1 MDDLPDGDGQS
12 DTHSTDANWLSS
24 HEEHKFQ
31 SISLAKQDHNS
42 DLADSSLNCMK
53 GDHSF
58 CASQELWS
66 TGFLSSPIPN
76 GFYSIIPDKKLK
88 ECFDAIPSPDDLYS
102 LGIEGFK
109 AEIILVD
116 LEKDKKLSAIRQL
129 CVALVKGL
137 SSNPAA
143 MIKKLAGLVCD
154 FYKRPN
160 PQLSPARTS
169 SEENFH
175 FMENKGIQLLGQIRH
190 GSCRPRAIL
199 FKVLADSVGIDS
211 KLLVGISDE
220 ESHERDDSPKH
231 MSVVVMLKSMEF
243 LVDLMRFPGQLIPFS
258 SKAIIT
264 SHISAAGESDSADYD
279 SCDSPLEP
287 NSPLCSQRQEQDE
300 NNRSFKVPSLRD
312 IMRRTSNSMEG
323 KLRCSSHSE
332 PNVANALCGRRGRKA
347 NEHQRTASSS
357 PDHPLSR
364 AHGRSNLGDRQYGD
378 GVAVSRYLN
387 GASTSSA
394 RRGRPKSMST
404 SPEIGDDFARAVK
417 EMSESMRKNRHS
429 RAHNDGSPGHS
440 NDSQRKEES
449 VGDLNDDEVSV
460 REPNVQEG
468 SRRHIITQK
477 ALSLPSSPHRLG
489 NHGSNLRE
497 PADFLTAEDL
507 MSTWNKALQSSPF
520 LNKPLLPFEEWHI
533 GFSEIAVGTRVGIG
547 FFGEVFRGIWNGT
560 DVAIKVFLEQDLTM
574 ENMEDFCNEISI
586 LSRLRHPNVILFLG
600 ACMKPPHLS
609 LVTEYMEMGS
619 LYYLIHTSGQKSK
632 ISWRRRLKMLRD
644 ICRGLMCMHRLKIVH
659 RDLKSANCLVNKHW
673 TVKLCDFGLS
683 RLLSNSAMSD
693 NSSAGTPEWMA
704 PELIRNEPFTE
715 KCDIFSLGV
724 IMWELCTLSR
734 PWAGKPP
741 VQVVYSV
748 ANEGARLEIPDG
760 PLGNLIA
767 VDSPDLLLNKDLAH
781 QAKFA
786 ESTRKNET
794 LC

>member
-1 MDDLPDGDGQS
+1 MDDLPDGEGQS
-12 DTHSTDANWLSS
+12 DIHSTDANWLSS

-66 TGFLSSPIPN
+66 TGSLSSPIPN

-109 AEIILVD
+109 AEMILVD

-220 ESHERDDSPKH
+220 ESHEHDDSPKH

-258 SKAIIT
+258 SNAIIT

-312 IMRRTSNSMEG
+312 IMHRTSNSMEG
-323 KLRCSSHSE
+323 KLRCE

-347 NEHQRTASSS
+347 NEHQRTASS
-357 PDHPLSR
+357 
-364 AHGRSNLGDRQYGD
+364 
-378 GVAVSRYLN
+378 
-387 GASTSSA
+387 
-394 RRGRPKSMST
+394 RPS
-404 SPEIGDDFARAVK
+404 I
-417 EMSESMRKNRHS
+417 
-429 RAHNDGSPGHS
+429 
-440 NDSQRKEES
+440 
-449 VGDLNDDEVSV
+449 
-460 REPNVQEG
+460 VQ
-468 SRRHIITQK
+468 
-477 ALSLPSSPHRLG
+477 
-489 NHGSNLRE
+489 
-497 PADFLTAEDL
+497 
-507 MSTWNKALQSSPF
+507 STWAL
-520 LNKPLLPFEEWHI
+520 K
-533 GFSEIAVGTRVGIG
+533 
-547 FFGEVFRGIWNGT
+547 
-560 DVAIKVFLEQDLTM
+560 
-574 ENMEDFCNEISI
+574 
-586 LSRLRHPNVILFLG
+586 LG
-600 ACMKPPHLS
+600 
-609 LVTEYMEMGS
+609 
-619 LYYLIHTSGQKSK
+619 
-632 ISWRRRLKMLRD
+632 
-644 ICRGLMCMHRLKIVH
+644 
-659 RDLKSANCLVNKHW
+659 
-673 TVKLCDFGLS
+673 
-683 RLLSNSAMSD
+683 
-693 NSSAGTPEWMA
+693 
-704 PELIRNEPFTE
+704 
-715 KCDIFSLGV
+715 
-724 IMWELCTLSR
+724 
-734 PWAGKPP
+734 
-741 VQVVYSV
+741 
-748 ANEGARLEIPDG
+748 
-760 PLGNLIA
+760 
-767 VDSPDLLLNKDLAH
+767 
-781 QAKFA
+781 
-786 ESTRKNET
+786 
-794 LC
+794 

>member
-1 MDDLPDGDGQS
+1 MDDLPDGEGQS
-12 DTHSTDANWLSS
+12 DIHSTDANWLSS

-66 TGFLSSPIPN
+66 TGSLSSPIPN

-109 AEIILVD
+109 AEMILVD

-220 ESHERDDSPKH
+220 ESHEHDDSPKH

-258 SKAIIT
+258 SNAIIT

-312 IMRRTSNSMEG
+312 IMHRTSNSMEG
-323 KLRCSSHSE
+323 KLRCVHVSELPFYFSISWFTSSSHSE

-347 NEHQRTASSS
+347 NEHQRTASSRFLVLPFSVYTVAIVTNLPYHGGLGVQVTLS
-357 PDHPLSR
+357 PKKTRSERPPKAQIS
-364 AHGRSNLGDRQYGD
+364 GRSNILMALKRQ
-378 GVAVSRYLN
+378 
-387 GASTSSA
+387 
-394 RRGRPKSMST
+394 
-404 SPEIGDDFARAVK
+404 
-417 EMSESMRKNRHS
+417 
-429 RAHNDGSPGHS
+429 
-440 NDSQRKEES
+440 
-449 VGDLNDDEVSV
+449 
-460 REPNVQEG
+460 
-468 SRRHIITQK
+468 
-477 ALSLPSSPHRLG
+477 
-489 NHGSNLRE
+489 
-497 PADFLTAEDL
+497 
-507 MSTWNKALQSSPF
+507 
-520 LNKPLLPFEEWHI
+520 
-533 GFSEIAVGTRVGIG
+533 
-547 FFGEVFRGIWNGT
+547 
-560 DVAIKVFLEQDLTM
+560 
-574 ENMEDFCNEISI
+574 
-586 LSRLRHPNVILFLG
+586 
-600 ACMKPPHLS
+600 
-609 LVTEYMEMGS
+609 
-619 LYYLIHTSGQKSK
+619 
-632 ISWRRRLKMLRD
+632 
-644 ICRGLMCMHRLKIVH
+644 IC
-659 RDLKSANCLVNKHW
+659 
-673 TVKLCDFGLS
+673 
-683 RLLSNSAMSD
+683 
-693 NSSAGTPEWMA
+693 P
-704 PELIRNEPFTE
+704 
-715 KCDIFSLGV
+715 
-724 IMWELCTLSR
+724 
-734 PWAGKPP
+734 
-741 VQVVYSV
+741 
-748 ANEGARLEIPDG
+748 
-760 PLGNLIA
+760 
-767 VDSPDLLLNKDLAH
+767 
-781 QAKFA
+781 
-786 ESTRKNET
+786 
-794 LC
+794 

>member
-169 SEENFH
+169 SEEIFH

-378 GVAVSRYLN
+378 GVAVSRSD

-404 SPEIGDDFARAVK
+404 SPEIGDDFAR
-417 EMSESMRKNRHS
+417 
-429 RAHNDGSPGHS
+429 
-440 NDSQRKEES
+440 
-449 VGDLNDDEVSV
+449 
-460 REPNVQEG
+460 
-468 SRRHIITQK
+468 
-477 ALSLPSSPHRLG
+477 
-489 NHGSNLRE
+489 
-497 PADFLTAEDL
+497 
-507 MSTWNKALQSSPF
+507 
-520 LNKPLLPFEEWHI
+520 
-533 GFSEIAVGTRVGIG
+533 
-547 FFGEVFRGIWNGT
+547 
-560 DVAIKVFLEQDLTM
+560 LE
-574 ENMEDFCNEISI
+574 
-586 LSRLRHPNVILFLG
+586 
-600 ACMKPPHLS
+600 
-609 LVTEYMEMGS
+609 
-619 LYYLIHTSGQKSK
+619 
-632 ISWRRRLKMLRD
+632 
-644 ICRGLMCMHRLKIVH
+644 
-659 RDLKSANCLVNKHW
+659 
-673 TVKLCDFGLS
+673 
-683 RLLSNSAMSD
+683 
-693 NSSAGTPEWMA
+693 
-704 PELIRNEPFTE
+704 
-715 KCDIFSLGV
+715 
-724 IMWELCTLSR
+724 
-734 PWAGKPP
+734 
-741 VQVVYSV
+741 
-748 ANEGARLEIPDG
+748 
-760 PLGNLIA
+760 
-767 VDSPDLLLNKDLAH
+767 
-781 QAKFA
+781 
-786 ESTRKNET
+786 
-794 LC
+794 